1 MPGQKGPRKSAPF
14 VRAFLPI
21 PAAPYPVHQSMKEPS
36 TIGEVGRRGAPSG
49 PGWDE
54 ASGPRL
60 CDAVNLFP
68 KRVLVKSFVGELVRS
83 FDVRKTLLPP
93 VPQVPETTRTFLA
106 ALGVQQSHDSRP
118 PLSPRN
124 VLFRLPLL
132 FPSPHGS
139 STTNCFE
146 GGESTSIGRCAA
158 MTRCVTE

>member
-1 MPGQKGPRKSAPF
+1 M
-14 VRAFLPI
+14 
-21 PAAPYPVHQSMKEPS
+21 
-36 TIGEVGRRGAPSG
+36 
-49 PGWDE
+49 
-54 ASGPRL
+54 
-60 CDAVNLFP
+60 NLFP

-146 GGESTSIGRCAA
+146 GDESTSIGRCAA
-158 MTRCVTE
+158 ITCPAVENTLYAREHPEEANGIERALRFRESVGEEFERLICGQDCPGHRAYRSAL